1 MTTKHFCALFA
12 SNLCRST
19 LGHIKILISVAF
31 ICRLPYVS
39 FSFSFSI
46 SISIPAPVSDPK
58 LWFPISHLLFF
69 FCTFWTFPE
78 LCFNSELVY
87 AMHLGDV
94 VTAAVI
100 KTCKLY
106 LYPHGKVGPRF

>member
-39 FSFSFSI
+39 FSFSISI

-69 FCTFWTFPE
+69 FALFGLSRKCVLTLSWFMRCT
-78 LCFNSELVY
+78 
-87 AMHLGDV
+87 
-94 VTAAVI
+94 
-100 KTCKLY
+100 
-106 LYPHGKVGPRF
+106 